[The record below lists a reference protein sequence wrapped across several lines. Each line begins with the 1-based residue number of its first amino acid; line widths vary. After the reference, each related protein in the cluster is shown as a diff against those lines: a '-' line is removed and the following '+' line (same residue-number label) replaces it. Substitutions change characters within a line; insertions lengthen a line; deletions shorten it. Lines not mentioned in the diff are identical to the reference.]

1 MNSVFIHKLKESVIS
16 VLPIT
21 AIVIIINFL
30 TIPMNALSLV
40 SFIIGSTL
48 LILGMCLYTLG
59 VDTAMTPI
67 GTHIGSNVTKTK
79 KVWFIL
85 LISFILGVIITIA
98 EPDLAVLESQAG
110 IKNLTLIIAVGIGIF
125 MLIAIIRIIF
135 RIKLKFLFLI
145 LYGALFGVVVVAL
158 FVNKGAIPISF
169 DSGGV
174 TTGPITV
181 PFIMAL
187 SSGIKGILGGSGQE
201 DSEFGTIGICSV
213 GPILMV
219 LLMSLFNGT
228 TPSGEHYDVF
238 NYTSLGEIFSHYLS
252 VIPSQIFNVI
262 KSLGPIILFFI
273 VYQIFALKLSW
284 RTLLKICVGLVYSI
298 LGLTLFFTAVNVGF
312 MQTGAY
318 IGKALAT
325 VNKWSIVPIGMIIGL
340 FIIFAEPAVHVLTK
354 QVEDV
359 TNGVV
364 TRKTMLFTL
373 ALAMSVAI
381 GLAMLRVIT
390 QINLLWFVVPGYAI
404 ALILMFVVPEVF
416 TGIAFDSGGVAS
428 GPMTATFLLP
438 FTAGASLLLNGEAG
452 VEQTFGVVALVA
464 MTPLLAVQVIGAIYN
479 IKMHSK
485 RRLASGY
492 FADMLAHEGEIIN
505 LDALKTGKNVTKYIK
520 VGLEEKIK
528 TLKTEIDGLKHELA
542 LKRAKL
548 SRYMKK
554 MSNLKKEGK

>member
-1 MNSVFIHKLKESVIS
+1 MNGVFFNKLKESLIS

-21 AIVIIINFL
+21 CIVIVINFL
-30 TIPMNALSLV
+30 TVPMNTFSLV
-40 SFIIGSTL
+40 SFLLGSVL

-67 GTHIGSNVTKTK
+67 GTHIGSNVTKSK
-79 KVWFIL
+79 KIWYIL

-98 EPDLAVLESQAG
+98 EPDLAVLEGQSG
-110 IKNLTLIIAVGIGIF
+110 IKNLTLIIALGIGVF
-125 MLIAIIRIIF
+125 MLIAILRIIF

-145 LYGALFGVVVVAL
+145 LYGALFIIVIFAL
-158 FVNKGAIPISF
+158 FINKNSIPISF

-187 SSGIKGILGGSGQE
+187 SSGITGILGGSGQE

-219 LLMSLFNGT
+219 LLISVFSGT
-228 TPSGEHYDVF
+228 TPSGEHYDVT
-238 NYTSLGEIFSHYLS
+238 NYTSISQMLSHYFTS
-252 VIPSQIFNVI
+252 IPLQILNVL
-262 KSLGPIILFFI
+262 KSFAPIILFFVI
-273 VYQIFALKLSW
+273 YQIFALKLSL
-284 RTLLKICVGLVYSI
+284 RVLLKICFGLIYSV

-318 IGKALAT
+318 IGNALST
-325 VNKWSIVPIGMIIGL
+325 VNKWSIIPIGMLIGL
-340 FIIFAEPAVHVLTK
+340 FIVFAEPAVHVLTK
-354 QVEDV
+354 QVEDL
-359 TNGVV
+359 TNGVIKG
-364 TRKTMLFTL
+364 KTMLFTL
-373 ALAMSVAI
+373 AVAMSVAI

-390 QINLLWFVVPGYAI
+390 KINLLWFIIPGYAI

-438 FTAGASLLLNGEAG
+438 FTAGASLFLNGEAG

-464 MTPLLAVQVIGAIYN
+464 MTPLLAVQIIGLVYK
-479 IKMHSK
+479 IKMNSE

-492 FADMLAHEGEIIN
+492 FADMLAHEGEIID
-505 LDALKTGKNVTKYIK
+505 LSALKTGKNVKSYIK

-554 MSNLKKEGK
+554 MSNFKKEEK

>member
-1 MNSVFIHKLKESVIS
+1 MNGVFFNKLKESLIS

-21 AIVIIINFL
+21 CIVIVINFL
-30 TIPMNALSLV
+30 TVPMNTLSLV
-40 SFIIGSTL
+40 SFLLGSVL

-67 GTHIGSNVTKTK
+67 GAHIGSNVTKSK
-79 KVWFIL
+79 KIWYIL

-98 EPDLAVLESQAG
+98 EPDLAVLEGQSG
-110 IKNLTLIIAVGIGIF
+110 IKNLTLIIALGIGVF
-125 MLIAIIRIIF
+125 MLIAILRIF
-135 RIKLKFLFLI
+135 LRIKLKFLFLI
-145 LYGALFGVVVVAL
+145 LYGALFIIVIFAL
-158 FVNKGAIPISF
+158 FINKNSIPISF

-187 SSGIKGILGGSGQE
+187 SSGITGILGGSGQE

-219 LLMSLFNGT
+219 LLISLFSGT
-228 TPSGEHYDVF
+228 TPSGEHYDVT
-238 NYTSLGEIFSHYLS
+238 NYTSIGQMLSHYFTS
-252 VIPSQIFNVI
+252 IPLQILNVL
-262 KSLGPIILFFI
+262 KSFAPIILFFVI
-273 VYQIFALKLSW
+273 YQIFALKLSF
-284 RTLLKICVGLVYSI
+284 RVLLKICFGLIYSI

-318 IGKALAT
+318 IGNALST
-325 VNKWSIVPIGMIIGL
+325 VNKWSIIPIGMLIGL

-354 QVEDV
+354 QVEDL
-359 TNGVV
+359 TNGVIKG
-364 TRKTMLFTL
+364 KTMLFTL
-373 ALAMSVAI
+373 AVAMSVAI

-390 QINLLWFVVPGYAI
+390 KINLLWFIIPGYAI

-438 FTAGASLLLNGEAG
+438 FTAGASLFLNGETG

-464 MTPLLAVQVIGAIYN
+464 MTPLLAVQIIGLIYK
-479 IKMHSK
+479 IKMNSE

-492 FADMLAHEGEIIN
+492 FADMLAHEGEIIDLN
-505 LDALKTGKNVTKYIK
+505 ALKTDKNVKSYIK

-528 TLKTEIDGLKHELA
+528 TLKTEIDDLKHELA
-542 LKRAKL
+542 LKRARL

-554 MSNLKKEGK
+554 MSNFKKEEK